1 MWKTVPLQEIVDD
14 LYTHD
19 ILEYKLGEIYTVN
32 NNRIST
38 LPISLQQY

>member
-19 ILEYKLGEIYTVN
+19 ILEYKLGEIYTVS

>member
-1 MWKTVPLQEIVDD
+1 MRKALPLQEVDDD

-19 ILEYKLGEIYTVN
+19 ILEYKLGEIYTVS

-38 LPISLQQY
+38 FSI